1 MRTIKRTAQFKRDY
15 KRTRAG
21 RHRATVDEDLLA
33 VVTLLATD
41 TPLSPRHRDHLLIG
55 DWQDHRDCHLKP
67 DLLLI
72 YRKSDALTLELVW
85 LGSHSELGL

>member
-15 KRTRAG
+15 KRIRAG
-21 RHRATVDEDLLA
+21 RHRATVDEELLA

-41 TPLSPRHRDHLLIG
+41 APLPPRHRDHPLVG
-55 DWQDHRDCHLKP
+55 DWQDHCDCHLKS

-72 YRKSDALTLELVW
+72 YRKPDALTLELVR